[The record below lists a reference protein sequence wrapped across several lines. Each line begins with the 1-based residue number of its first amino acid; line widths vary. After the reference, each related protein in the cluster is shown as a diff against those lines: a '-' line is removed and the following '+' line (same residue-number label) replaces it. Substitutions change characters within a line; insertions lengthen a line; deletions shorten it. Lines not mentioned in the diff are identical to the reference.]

1 MRVPRYTGV
10 DARWESFRRWLALR
24 IRNLRT
30 DDFLVL
36 SASETAYVQF
46 INEGGNLL
54 GECSDPEMLA
64 GGPTTLFE
72 PPIQKVGWGP
82 KSSGSPN
89 FRAQWFPTYV
99 PDPTPGAPWTPDLD
113 DAVDAADLTVRTLR
127 EVFGVRDPGDVNLDG
142 GQSMTVASL
151 DAELGSLFPGEDD

>member
-1 MRVPRYTGV
+1 VPRYTGAE
-10 DARWESFRRWLALR
+10 ARWESFRRWLVLR
-24 IRNLRT
+24 IRTLKP

-36 SASETAYVQF
+36 SVSPTEYVQF

-64 GGPTTLFE
+64 GGPTTLSD

-82 KSSGSPN
+82 KSPGSGSPN

-99 PDPTPGAPWTPDLD
+99 PEPTPEAPWTPDLD
-113 DAVDAADLTVRTLR
+113 DALDAADLTVRTLR
-127 EVFGVRDPGDVNLDG
+127 EVFGVLDPGDVSLDG
-142 GQSMTVASL
+142 GQSMTVTSL

>member
-1 MRVPRYTGV
+1 MPRYTGL
-10 DARWESFRRWLALR
+10 DARWESFRRWLVLR
-24 IRNLRT
+24 IKNLKT

-36 SASETAYVQF
+36 TAGEAAYVQF

-54 GECSDPEMLA
+54 GECSDPAPQLQERILA
-64 GGPTTLFE
+64 FGWE
-72 PPIQKVGWGP
+72 PKEDG
-82 KSSGSPN
+82 SGSPN

-99 PDPTPGAPWTPDLD
+99 PDPTPESPWTPDRD

-127 EVFGVRDPGDVNLDG
+127 EVFGVQDPGDVGLDG

-151 DAELGSLFPGEDD
+151 DAELGSLFPGDDD

>member
-1 MRVPRYTGV
+1 VPRFIGQ
-10 DARWESFRRWLALR
+10 DARWESFRRWLVLR
-24 IRNLRT
+24 IKNLRS

-54 GECSDPEMLA
+54 GECSDPAPGLQDRILA
-64 GGPTTLFE
+64 
-72 PPIQKVGWGP
+72 VGWGP
-82 KSSGSPN
+82 KQPDGGSPN
-89 FRAQWFPTYV
+89 FRAQWFPPYV
-99 PDPTPGAPWTPDLD
+99 PDPTPETPWTPDLD

-127 EVFGVRDPGDVNLDG
+127 EVFGVRDPGDVGLDG
-142 GQSMTVASL
+142 GQSMTVTSL